1 MFVIWLQ
8 QVGWRQMK
16 PRTFFWVLFGL
27 IFSGLL
33 AALVS
38 IVVLGLLSYSFVIS
52 IGLPAAQRATPLAT
66 IATGIALFTVAA
78 LAYLL
83 QRRSHELQRQSYVAL
98 HEPSLGIHWKDPV
111 MLPSTEIA
119 TKEKSDVYAEHV
131 MWNAGDV
138 PIVIRQPVI
147 VRIRGLG
154 PVDFGKGITQLER
167 VQGSKLILEQ
177 SFPIVLGKAEV
188 CIWRQFTGDAAHLR
202 PTMSKVCEV
211 NREEAKEFLRDQK
224 SNRHFLFAVTYFSKP
239 PADLTESDLHRQY
252 VGFSYTLSGADGKAR
267 RTG

>member
-1 MFVIWLQ
+1 MSVIWLQ
-8 QVGWRQMK
+8 QVNWRQMK
-16 PRTFFWVLFGL
+16 PRTFFWVLFAVG
-27 IFSGLL
+27 
-33 AALVS
+33 

-52 IGLPAAQRATPLAT
+52 IGLPTPQRATPLAT
-66 IATGIALFTVAA
+66 IATGIALSAVAM

-83 QRRSHELQRQSYVAL
+83 QRSSLDLQDRSLKLQDQSFDAL
-98 HEPSLGIHWKDPV
+98 HKPSLGILSKDPA

-119 TKEKSDVYAEHV
+119 AREKSDIYAEYV

-138 PIVIRQPVI
+138 PIIIQQPVI

-154 PVDFGKGITQLER
+154 PVDLGKGITQLER

-188 CIWRQFTGDAAHLR
+188 CTWRQFTGDAAHLR
-202 PTMSKVCEV
+202 PIMSEVYEV
-211 NREEAKEFLRDQK
+211 NREKAEEFLRDQK
-224 SNRHFLFAVTYFSKP
+224 SNRRFLFAVTYFSKP
-239 PADLTESDLHRQY
+239 PTDLTKSDLHRRY

-267 RTG
+267 RG